1 MSRLAQS
8 TLTYYL
14 YSSFI
19 NGSLVLVTF
28 PPPADSVPVWFR
40 GRGGAGVRVCLHRP
54 CTPRVGNLYS
64 VTRTPESPKGGA
76 CHRMQASRGS
86 EGFAG
91 FNPVVV
97 YRSVPGR
104 AVCLSVSVPAWFRG
118 RGGGW
123 CSSLRPCYSSDVM
136 GDAPWQ
142 DGCSEDDQASKIFY
156 FPCYRLHGPRRLA
169 RWVPVRFGWVSFHA
183 LRGRE
188 GNLT

>member
-1 MSRLAQS
+1 M
-8 TLTYYL
+8 
-14 YSSFI
+14 
-19 NGSLVLVTF
+19 
-28 PPPADSVPVWFR
+28 
-40 GRGGAGVRVCLHRP
+40 
-54 CTPRVGNLYS
+54 YS
-64 VTRTPESPKGGA
+64 VTRSPESLGGA
-76 CHRMQASRGS
+76 CHRMQGSRGS

-169 RWVPVRFGWVSFHA
+169 RWVQFRPVGFGWVRLGFVSVQFRPVGFGWVLFPA